1 LAAFDAALFID
12 AKLGTLRNK
21 ALATVL
27 MEWAGWDPDA
37 AWKTTQKLPSDSK
50 ERALIE
56 MQIAMK
62 WAADDADAAAKA
74 LAQGAALTGFY
85 TELAPAFGTVA
96 HELAMRDVTKAT
108 TWAMALPQGAAQSGA
123 VSSIVAQWVTKDAA
137 SAAVWVEQLPPGP
150 TRDAGVMTLI
160 GSGLEVD
167 PAKGIRWAETLGRPE
182 VRTTMVSQ
190 FALRWLG
197 TQPGQA
203 KAWLEESTALTSEQ
217 KKELLDISAKLP
229 PLPGAPSQAQAR

>member
-1 LAAFDAALFID
+1 
-12 AKLGTLRNK
+12 
-21 ALATVL
+21 
-27 MEWAGWDPDA
+27 
-37 AWKTTQKLPSDSK
+37 
-50 ERALIE
+50 
-56 MQIAMK
+56 
-62 WAADDADAAAKA
+62 
-74 LAQGAALTGFY
+74 
-85 TELAPAFGTVA
+85 
-96 HELAMRDVTKAT
+96 
-108 TWAMALPQGAAQSGA
+108 
-123 VSSIVAQWVTKDAA
+123 
-137 SAAVWVEQLPPGP
+137 
-150 TRDAGVMTLI
+150 LI